1 MTARDVSIST
11 VWAVIDRPYS
21 AFVVSNGFFSSLLG
35 LRAGS
40 RSERLPGPI
49 LRSTDASIRERLGVH
64 WVPADRAKSG
74 VEILNLG
81 STGGMV
87 LPRLVEEGNLLWRE
101 SR

>member
-1 MTARDVSIST
+1 MLPFGKDWVYIGFRR
-11 VWAVIDRPYS
+11 IDP
-21 AFVVSNGFFSSLLG
+21 
-35 LRAGS
+35 
-40 RSERLPGPI
+40 
-49 LRSTDASIRERLGVH
+49 
-64 WVPADRAKSG
+64 KSG